1 LRKSIEP
8 RELHWSDHDAK
19 ILRDKIRNCVW
30 VFLRGQNPEDVTN
43 DFHYPMHASTFPQNP
58 RRLHRSTHK
67 PTTTVLKYH
76 VRYRASCQPWTA
88 SAIVKR
94 RTPRMP
100 SARDGTYLLLAIS
113 LTSSLNLGRISST
126 HPYIMMQAE
135 SLVFG
140 RGQLGST

>member
-1 LRKSIEP
+1 
-8 RELHWSDHDAK
+8 
-19 ILRDKIRNCVW
+19 
-30 VFLRGQNPEDVTN
+30 
-43 DFHYPMHASTFPQNP
+43 
-58 RRLHRSTHK
+58 
-67 PTTTVLKYH
+67 
-76 VRYRASCQPWTA
+76 
-88 SAIVKR
+88 
-94 RTPRMP
+94 MP